1 MLKNYAIILGGGS
14 GSRMQKD
21 LPKAFLKINHKY
33 LIEYSILAFDIHP
46 KIDEL
51 ILVVPES
58 YMDTALKLVKNNN
71 KTISVCSGGNSR
83 FESCKKGVAQIL
95 ETEAQVLIHDA
106 ARPFLSQKL
115 ISNSLTALRNH
126 DAVNILIPLK
136 DSLVHFD
143 EQNNLIPVKREDY
156 KQAQTPQSFKL
167 SCIKK
172 AHQLAT
178 IDHLKSITD
187 DFNLVLKYKAGSTT
201 WIHGEPTNMKITY
214 ADDLKTAEKLFQ

>member
-33 LIEYSILAFDIHP
+33 LIEYSILAFDAHP

-58 YMDTALKLVKNNN
+58 YMDTALKLVNNN
-71 KTISVCSGGNSR
+71 KTISVCSGGSSR
-83 FESCKKGVAQIL
+83 FESCKNGLAQIP

-106 ARPFLSQKL
+106 ARPFLSQNL
-115 ISNSLTALRNH
+115 ISNSLTALKNY

-136 DSLVHFD
+136 DSLVHIN
-143 EQNNLIPVKREDY
+143 EQNSLIPVKRENY

-187 DFNLVLKYKAGSTT
+187 DFNLVLKYKVGSTT
-201 WIHGEPTNMKITY
+201 WIHGEPTNIKITY